1 MTRVKKGVH
10 ALKRRRSVL
19 KQTKGFRHGRST
31 KERQAKE
38 ALLHAG
44 NYSFAHRK
52 DKKSH
57 NRKLWNIKINAL
69 GRELGISYSK
79 LIDALKKKEILL
91 DRKILADLAENNPEV
106 FARVIENIKSKR
118 REEIVLKEKIYTLIL
133 L

>member
-19 KQTKGFRHGRST
+19 KQTKGMRHGRST

-44 NYSFAHRK
+44 NYAFAHRK

-57 NRKLWNIKINAL
+57 NRKLWNIKINA
-69 GRELGISYSK
+69 GARELGMSYSRF
-79 LIDALKKKEILL
+79 IDALKKKNIIL
-91 DRKILADLAENNPEV
+91 DRKILSDFAQNHPET
-106 FARVIENIKSKR
+106 FARVFKSVK
-118 REEIVLKEKIYTLIL
+118 
-133 L
+133 

>member
-19 KQTKGFRHGRST
+19 KQTKGFRHGRSK

-57 NRKLWNIKINAL
+57 NRKLWNIKINA
-69 GRELGISYSK
+69 GARELGMSYSK
-79 LIDALKKKEILL
+79 LIGALKKKKVLL
-91 DRKILADLAENNPEV
+91 DRKIMADLAENHPQT
-106 FARVIENIKSKR
+106 FAKILAD
-118 REEIVLKEKIYTLIL
+118 LK
-133 L
+133 

>member
-31 KERQAKE
+31 KERQAKD

-44 NYSFAHRK
+44 AYAFAHRR

-57 NRKLWNIKINAL
+57 NRKLWNIKINA
-69 GRELGISYSK
+69 GSRELGMSYSK
-79 LIDALKKKEILL
+79 LIDALNKKKILV
-91 DRKILADLAENNPEV
+91 DRKILADLAEHNPET
-106 FARVIENIKSKR
+106 FARVIKS
-118 REEIVLKEKIYTLIL
+118 L
-133 L
+133 

>member
-31 KERQAKE
+31 KERQAKD

-44 NYSFAHRK
+44 AYAFAHRR

-57 NRKLWNIKINAL
+57 NRKLWNIKINAASRMD
-69 GRELGISYSK
+69 GMSYSK
-79 LIDALKKKEILL
+79 LIGAFKKKNVGL
-91 DRKILADLAENNPEV
+91 DRKILADLAENHPES
-106 FARVIENIKSKR
+106 FARVLKS
-118 REEIVLKEKIYTLIL
+118 L
-133 L
+133 

>member
-31 KERQAKE
+31 KERQAKD

-44 NYSFAHRK
+44 NYAFAHRK

-57 NRKLWNIKINAL
+57 NRKLWNIKINA
-69 GRELGISYSK
+69 GARELGMSYSK
-79 LIDALKKKEILL
+79 LIGALKKQNILL
-91 DRKILADLAENNPEV
+91 DRKILSALAEHNSKT
-106 FARVIENIKSKR
+106 FAE
-118 REEIVLKEKIYTLIL
+118 VLKMIK
-133 L
+133 

>member
-19 KQTKGFRHGRST
+19 KQTKGMRHARST

-44 NYSFAHRK
+44 SYAFAHRR

-57 NRKLWNIKINAL
+57 NRKLWNIKINAGSRL
-69 GRELGISYSK
+69 HGISYSK
-79 LIDALKKKEILL
+79 LIDALKKKKILL
-91 DRKILADLAENNPEV
+91 DRKILSDFAENHPLT
-106 FARVIENIKSKR
+106 FAK
-118 REEIVLKEKIYTLIL
+118 VLASAVEGPKQSPKHLTK
-133 L
+133 

>member
-10 ALKRRRSVL
+10 ALKRRRSIL

-57 NRKLWNIKINAL
+57 NRKLWNIKINA
-69 GRELGISYSK
+69 GSRELGISYSRF
-79 LIDALKKKEILL
+79 IDALKKKNVSL
-91 DRKILADLAENNPEV
+91 DRKILADLAEHHPAT
-106 FARVIENIKSKR
+106 FAK
-118 REEIVLKEKIYTLIL
+118 VLEAVK
-133 L
+133 

>member
-31 KERQAKE
+31 KERQAKD

-44 NYSFAHRK
+44 AYAFAHRK

-57 NRKLWNIKINAL
+57 NRKLWNIKINA
-69 GRELGISYSK
+69 GARELGMSYSK
-79 LIDALKKKEILL
+79 MIGALKKKNIEL
-91 DRKILADLAENNPEV
+91 DRKILSNLAEYSPRT
-106 FARVIENIKSKR
+106 FAK
-118 REEIVLKEKIYTLIL
+118 VLEAVK
-133 L
+133 